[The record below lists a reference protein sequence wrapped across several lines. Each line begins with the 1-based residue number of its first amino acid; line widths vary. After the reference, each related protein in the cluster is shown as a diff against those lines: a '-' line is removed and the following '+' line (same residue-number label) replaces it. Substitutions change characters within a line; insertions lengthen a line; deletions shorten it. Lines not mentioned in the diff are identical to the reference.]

1 MDCVLEYKEVDA
13 AGQRMFLL
21 LIIKLKQQIEFF
33 KAKAFPFMLTRRM
46 WKVFPERRWNMSTD
60 RTEKASDL
68 IILIS
73 QSHVDAEIILMK
85 KNLAA
90 VVIINKVVR

>member
-1 MDCVLEYKEVDA
+1 
-13 AGQRMFLL
+13 
-21 LIIKLKQQIEFF
+21 
-33 KAKAFPFMLTRRM
+33 M